1 MMMDGVDSGIVILAK
16 GAQSIGSVLYCLGK

>member
-16 GAQSIGSVLYCLGK
+16 GAQSIGSVLYGLGK